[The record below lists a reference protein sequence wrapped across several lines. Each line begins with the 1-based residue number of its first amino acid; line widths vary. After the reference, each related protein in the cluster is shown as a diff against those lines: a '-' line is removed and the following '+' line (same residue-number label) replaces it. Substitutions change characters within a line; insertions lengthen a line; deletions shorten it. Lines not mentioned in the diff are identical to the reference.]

1 MQLTLSK
8 EVQDPGGVGNSVS
21 CTRLLQSKYK
31 AINMVIPVPTASS
44 SFMPSNSHV
53 QTKLKLPGFGLYM
66 ATKENERRSFNVRA
80 KDKKRRRIVEEQP
93 VVILVG
99 ILGENK
105 KPKRCETLPV
115 SVLPSA
121 TPAAVVEAA
130 VAKQN
135 AFNKR
140 FNGNLNYR
148 LVFRDGSQAISIP
161 GTNPPEPFTLMR
173 YKEASGF
180 GSSKITFFLRV
191 RDVVADLEEAIESD
205 SNSDEEMGEDD
216 NESFTTSASR
226 PAFGQNQM
234 SENQNDES
242 SSHNEKQNLKES
254 EVSMMVNCST
264 CGENYSVLE
273 IEEHADLCAD
283 YVVELP
289 DPIPLAYDKMAAQFA

>member
-205 SNSDEEMGEDD
+205 SNSDKEMGEDD

-242 SSHNEKQNLKES
+242 SSHNEKQNPKES
-254 EVSMMVNCST
+254 
-264 CGENYSVLE
+264 GF
-273 IEEHADLCAD
+273 HDGQ
-283 YVVELP
+283 LP
-289 DPIPLAYDKMAAQFA
+289 NMW